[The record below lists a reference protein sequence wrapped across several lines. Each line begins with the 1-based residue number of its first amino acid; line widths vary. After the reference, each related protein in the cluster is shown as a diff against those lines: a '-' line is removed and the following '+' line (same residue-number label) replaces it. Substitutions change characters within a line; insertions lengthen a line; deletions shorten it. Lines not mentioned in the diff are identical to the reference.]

1 MIKTI
6 DKYVLAIFQAICD
19 VVERLTTIT
28 NFSMARILVLF
39 YFFIKIYDKN
49 ISHCLAIEKVLPLS
63 EAVFVTIMIDWCDGN
78 VANLENKV
86 YAHFLRRYLIYAR
99 MMCLVGIFYYTDK
112 YIFGRIDKIS
122 LIENYTFIFTFF
134 IASCYPRQDKPN

>member
-49 ISHCLAIEKVLPLS
+49 ISHCLAIENVLPLS
-63 EAVFVTIMIDWCDGN
+63 EAVFVTI
-78 VANLENKV
+78 NLENKV